1 MHKQMDSKNS
11 QLFFSEIQIQA
22 LVIYLVAKDV
32 THE

>member
-1 MHKQMDSKNS
+1 MDWQIDHNHR
-11 QLFFSEIQIQA
+11 QRFFPEIQIQA